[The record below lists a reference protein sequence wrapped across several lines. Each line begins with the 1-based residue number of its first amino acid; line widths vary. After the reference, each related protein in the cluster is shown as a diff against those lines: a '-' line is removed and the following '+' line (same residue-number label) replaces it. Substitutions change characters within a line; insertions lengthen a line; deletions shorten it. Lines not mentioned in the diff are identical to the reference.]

1 MTEDL
6 LTSPQPLVRI
16 EGNLVDSLT
25 IDLQSL
31 RVSEDLD
38 GLKTLELQLL
48 AAQDSE
54 DPEQAIEP
62 KYLDGAVIDFGKR
75 VEVVLGPANEPRVV
89 FDGKVSAIELE
100 LAETDEPRVTVF
112 AEDRLMEL
120 RLTRRVQ
127 SWKNKTDADIARAI
141 AERHGLQ
148 AQVDAEG
155 PTWKVVEQWN
165 MSDLAFLRERARL
178 IQAEVW
184 LDDDKLCFKSRS
196 ARTGTELTLVR
207 GNDLLHVVARA
218 DLAHQRTA
226 VRVRG
231 WDATKAEPIDAVA
244 AGSLIR
250 DEVGGSTGKTG
261 PELLDQNF
269 GKRGSVRVR
278 EVPHDAD
285 QARTIA
291 EADMRR
297 RARSF
302 VRVSGVTRGSPNMV
316 IGSRLTLERIG
327 KPFEG
332 EGWYVTELCH
342 TYDRDFGFRTRFDAE
357 RATLGGGTNS

>member
-1 MTEDL
+1 MTEEL

-16 EGNLVDSLT
+16 EGELADALT
-25 IDLQSL
+25 IDLHSL
-31 RVSEDLD
+31 RVAERLD

-48 AAQDSE
+48 AAQDGD
-54 DPEQAIEP
+54 DPEQALEP
-62 KYLDGAVIDFGKR
+62 RYLDGRVLDFGKR
-75 VEVVLGPANEPRVV
+75 LEVVLGPANEPRVV

-100 LAETDEPRVTVF
+100 LAEGAEPRVCVF

-120 RLTRRVQ
+120 RWTRRVH
-127 SWKNKTDADIARAI
+127 SWKDQSDADIARAI
-141 AERHGLQ
+141 ATRHGLE
-148 AQVDAEG
+148 AQVEVEG
-155 PTWKVVEQWN
+155 PTWSAVEQWN

-178 IQAEVW
+178 LQAEVW
-184 LDDDKLCFKSRS
+184 LEDGKLCFKSRS

-207 GNDLLHVVARA
+207 GNHLLHVVARA

-231 WDATKAEPIDAVA
+231 WDARRAEAIDELA

-250 DEVGGSTGKTG
+250 DEIGGVGKTG
-261 PELLDQNF
+261 PELLEQNF

-278 EVPHDAD
+278 EVPHDASE
-285 QARTIA
+285 ARAIA
-291 EADMRR
+291 EAELRR

-302 VRVSGVTRGSPNMV
+302 VRVSAVTRGAPNMV

-332 EGWYVTELCH
+332 PGWYVTELCH
-342 TYDRDFGFRTRFDAE
+342 TYDRELGFRTRFDAE